1 MKSVRGKEMVTLEE
15 RFRADMLFYEALHKD
30 EERFP
35 QWSTRYDIEQVFKR
49 LKDIVNQFN
58 FVDDVRNEL
67 NLPTKDETEGRT
79 IHYGS
84 DDVTSN

>member
-49 LKDIVNQFN
+49 LKYIVNQFN

-67 NLPTKDETEGRT
+67 NIPEDTKAHT

-84 DDVTSN
+84 DDVTSSQ

>member
-1 MKSVRGKEMVTLEE
+1 MKTVRGKEMVTLEE

-30 EERFP
+30 TDRFP

-49 LKDIVNQFN
+49 LKDIVDQFN

-67 NLPTKDETEGRT
+67 NVPTEDTEKGV
-79 IHYGS
+79 I
-84 DDVTSN
+84 DVASSQ

>member
-1 MKSVRGKEMVTLEE
+1 MTKKKQKLEE
-15 RFRADMLFYEALHKD
+15 RFRSDMLFYEALHKD

-35 QWSTRYDIEQVFKR
+35 QWSTRYDIEQVYKR

-67 NLPTKDETEGRT
+67 NIPTEDKEKGV
-79 IHYGS
+79 I
-84 DDVTSN
+84 DVPSSQ

>member
-1 MKSVRGKEMVTLEE
+1 MKTVRGKEMVTLEE
-15 RFRADMLFYEALHKD
+15 RFKKDMLFYESLSQD
-30 EERFP
+30 EARFP
-35 QWSTRYDIEQVFKR
+35 SWSTRYDIEQVYKR

-67 NLPTKDETEGRT
+67 NVPDEQEIAGRT
-79 IHYGS
+79 VHYGS